1 MRVYKEVN
9 NSYDFGFWSGAKDTV
24 KYLTAKEIETIF
36 DLLDDCDSG
45 DGMSETAVND
55 FFWFEDDTIA
65 QWLGW
70 TDFETLMKAR
80 SGDNWYDTFEEWE
93 EAQEEQE
100 EQEEEE

>member
-1 MRVYKEVN
+1 MRIYKEVN
-9 NSYDFGFWSGAKDTV
+9 NRYDFDFWSGAKDTV
-24 KYLTAKEIETIF
+24 KYLTDQEIETIF

-70 TDFETLMKAR
+70 TDFETLMEKI
-80 SGDNWYDTFEEWE
+80 
-93 EAQEEQE
+93 
-100 EQEEEE
+100 